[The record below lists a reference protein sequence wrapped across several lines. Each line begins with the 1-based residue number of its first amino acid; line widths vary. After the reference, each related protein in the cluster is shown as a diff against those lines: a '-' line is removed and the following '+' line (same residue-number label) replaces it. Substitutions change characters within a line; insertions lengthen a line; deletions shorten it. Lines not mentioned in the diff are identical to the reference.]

1 MDGPVFKTATEAPS
15 AAPVGSIPTRSRH
28 LPRVTGLRRVAPLP
42 LALALGAGLLSGGS
56 LRAQDSGAGRRD
68 TLARLDTAPA
78 GPAGPARPADTAVR
92 PDTAA
97 PRDSLAPA
105 DSLPRVRVAPLA
117 ALWRSMVL
125 PGWGQLKLRRTFPAG
140 LFMAGEAFTVTMAL
154 RKNHELNALR
164 RAGADT
170 AALNAKS
177 QQREDWLVLIAVNH
191 VLAGLE
197 AYVGASLADFPA
209 ELTLRRGPGGTA
221 VGVTVP
227 LRIP

>member
-28 LPRVTGLRRVAPLP
+28 PRRVSAPRRAA
-42 LALALGAGLLSGGS
+42 ALAVAFGICAAALSAGP
-56 LRAQDSGAGRRD
+56 LRAQD
-68 TLARLDTAPA
+68 TVTARPDTA
-78 GPAGPARPADTAVR
+78 ARPAETIVR

-97 PRDSLAPA
+97 PGDSLAPRA
-105 DSLPRVRVAPLA
+105 DSLPRVRLAPLA

-125 PGWGQLKLRRTFPAG
+125 PGWGQLKLGRKFPAG
-140 LFMAGEAFTVTMAL
+140 LFIAGEAFTVTMAL
-154 RKNHELNALR
+154 RKNHELNDLR

-170 AALNAKS
+170 AAINAKS

-197 AYVGASLADFPA
+197 AYVGASLSDFPA
-209 ELTLRRGPGGTA
+209 ELKLRRGPGWTSIGVA
-221 VGVTVP
+221 VPV
-227 LRIP
+227 RIP